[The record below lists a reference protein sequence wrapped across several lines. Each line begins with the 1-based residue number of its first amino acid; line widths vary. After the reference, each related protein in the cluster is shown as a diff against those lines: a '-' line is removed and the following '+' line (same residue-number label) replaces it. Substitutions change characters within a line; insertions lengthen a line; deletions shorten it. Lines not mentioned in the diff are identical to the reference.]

1 MKQYREDPGICVE
14 DKYIVQNLCISC
26 DESLNVL
33 DPMIVKEVIFVF
45 DMFFFRGFDI
55 STTYAIENATLQ
67 VNRASDEAM
76 QRRNIC
82 ASLQSWKFTHMH

>member
-45 DMFFFRGFDI
+45 DMFFFSRFRYFYHLRYTKCNT
-55 STTYAIENATLQ
+55 SSQ
-67 VNRASDEAM
+67 
-76 QRRNIC
+76 
-82 ASLQSWKFTHMH
+82 